1 MIRRHGNVP
10 DWYTVALSL
19 GYKGWLPT
27 SYLHSTF
34 VTKK

>member
-1 MIRRHGNVP
+1 MIRRYSMYLIGPLH
-10 DWYTVALSL
+10 SL